1 MFTTYALLNWL
12 HIVLF
17 AYWLGADFGVYYGAK
32 VMARPG
38 LSYADRM
45 RIREIVMVV
54 DLAPRAALIL
64 ILPVGFHMAA
74 LAWDLPLGVV
84 SLSVIWLLALLWLAL
99 MLSVHMQ
106 HGSPRGELLRRTDL
120 WVRYIVLAGMLG
132 LGGSSLLTGAPV
144 AQPWLALKILLFAG
158 IIALGLT
165 LRVIAA
171 AWGPALA
178 QLRAERNVAAAE
190 QVILATRQRAAV
202 AALCLWGLLLVMS
215 FLGTIKPF
223 A

>member
-1 MFTTYALLNWL
+1 MITSYTLLNWL

-17 AYWLGADFGVYYGAK
+17 AYWLGADLGVYYGAK

-45 RIREIVMVV
+45 RIREIVMIV

-74 LAWDLPLGVV
+74 LTWGLPLNAA
-84 SLSVIWLLALLWLAL
+84 SLAGMWILALAWLVL
-99 MLSVHMQ
+99 MLAVHML
-106 HGSPRGELLRRTDL
+106 HGARHGELLRRTDL
-120 WVRYIVLAGMLG
+120 WVRYGVLAGMLG
-132 LGGSSLLTGAPV
+132 LGGVSLVSGAPV
-144 AQPWLALKILLFAG
+144 AQTWLALKILLFAG

-190 QVILATRQRAAV
+190 QEILTTRQQAAV
-202 AALCLWGLLLVMS
+202 AALCLWALLLAMS
-215 FLGTIKPF
+215 FLGVTKLP

>member
-1 MFTTYALLNWL
+1 MISTYSLLNWL

-74 LAWDLPLGVV
+74 LAWDLPLGAL
-84 SLSVIWLLALLWLAL
+84 SLSLIWLLALAWLVL
-99 MLSVHMQ
+99 MLSVHLL
-106 HGSPRGELLRRTDL
+106 HGAPRGELLRRSDL
-120 WVRYIVLAGMLG
+120 WVRYVVLAGMLG
-132 LGGSSLLTGAPV
+132 LGGVSLLTGGPV
-144 AQPWLALKILLFAG
+144 VQTWLAVKILLFAG

-178 QLRAERNVAAAE
+178 QLRAEREVPAAE
-190 QVILATRQRAAV
+190 QSLMATRQRAAI
-202 AALCLWGLLLVMS
+202 AALCLWGLLLIMS
-215 FLGTIKPF
+215 FLGTVKPF